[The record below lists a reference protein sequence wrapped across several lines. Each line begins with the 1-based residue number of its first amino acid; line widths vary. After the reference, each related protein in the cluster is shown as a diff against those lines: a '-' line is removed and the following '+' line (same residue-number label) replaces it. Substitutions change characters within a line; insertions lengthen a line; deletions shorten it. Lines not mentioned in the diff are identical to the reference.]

1 MENLKNLERV
11 TIVLVDPQDG
21 ANVGSVC
28 RAMKTMGLS
37 KLTIVGD
44 REYPEER
51 VKSLAIHAGD
61 LWDNH
66 HRYPTL
72 AEAVRESV
80 LVVGATRRRGKR
92 RKYFTL
98 SPEQLAE
105 RINQTGE
112 GEVSI
117 VFGRESD
124 GLTDAE
130 LALCHIGVKIPTSD
144 AFPSLN
150 LSQAVQIIAY
160 TLFREA
166 TPLPPFTPIKEER
179 LNRVIETIAEAFEV
193 IKFYKQDERKE
204 VESFFHDILGRST
217 LSEKEAQR
225 LEKIFI
231 KMGRIKVHK
240 QNDETTD

>member
-1 MENLKNLERV
+1 MKNLKNLERV

-21 ANVGSVC
+21 ANVGAVC

-37 KLTIVGD
+37 KLTIVGE
-44 REYPEER
+44 REYSEER
-51 VKSLAIHAGD
+51 VKSLAVHASD

-66 HRYPTL
+66 RRYPTL
-72 AEAVRESV
+72 AESVAESI
-80 LVVGATRRRGKR
+80 LVVGATRRRGRR

-98 SPEQLAE
+98 FPEQLAE

-112 GEVSI
+112 GEISI

-150 LSQAVQIIAY
+150 
-160 TLFREA
+160 
-166 TPLPPFTPIKEER
+166 
-179 LNRVIETIAEAFEV
+179 
-193 IKFYKQDERKE
+193 
-204 VESFFHDILGRST
+204 
-217 LSEKEAQR
+217 
-225 LEKIFI
+225 
-231 KMGRIKVHK
+231 
-240 QNDETTD
+240 